1 MPSVNVR
8 KETGKLYLD
17 FRYRNVRCRE
27 QTELKDTPANRKRAQ
42 VLLDKIQAEI
52 LLGQFDYAATFP
64 NSRMLQKLNQ
74 TATVIAGHT
83 LNIPT
88 FESFATKWFDNQ
100 KVQWSNSYTTS
111 IYNIVFGRLNVYF
124 SGVQI
129 NEIAKEHLLAF
140 RTYIC
145 GLKKQDGTSLSPGHI
160 NRHLK
165 IAKAIL
171 REAAEQ
177 FGLKDRIGTIKP
189 LKVPKSD
196 INPFTL
202 DEINLILANCRE
214 DFREYFLIRFFTGMR
229 TGEIDGLQWKYV
241 DLDKKQILIRETIV
255 DGQMGYTKTDH
266 SQRIIEM
273 SEPVYQAFQVMQ
285 TRTGE
290 HQFVFVNKAGNPL
303 EHNAVTKR
311 VWYPLLKHLKIPKR
325 NPYQTRHTAATLWL
339 EAGEAPEWIAKQMG
353 HANTEMLFRVYSR
366 YVPNLTRK
374 DGSAANAMFSKVVGV
389 PSDETSTK

>member
-1 MPSVNVR
+1 MPSINVR
-8 KETGKLYLD
+8 KESGKLYLD
-17 FRYRNVRCRE
+17 FRYRNMRCRE
-27 QTELKDTPANRKRAQ
+27 QTELKDIPENRKRLQA
-42 VLLDKIQAEI
+42 LLDKVQAEI

-64 NSRMLQKLNQ
+64 NSRMLQKLSQ
-74 TATVIAGHT
+74 TAKVIDSYN

-88 FESFATKWFDNQ
+88 FDSFATTWFNNQ
-100 KVQWSNSYTTS
+100 KVQWSKSYTTS
-111 IYNIVFGRLNVYF
+111 VSNIVFGRLNVYF
-124 SGVQI
+124 SGVQVD
-129 NEIAKEHLLAF
+129 EITKEHLLAF
-140 RTYIC
+140 RAHLC
-145 GLKKQDGTSLSPGHI
+145 GLKKKDGTSLSPSHI

-177 FGLKDRIGTIKP
+177 FEFKARCGTIKP
-189 LKVPKSD
+189 LKVPRSD
-196 INPFTL
+196 IRPFTL
-202 DEINLILANCRE
+202 DEINLILANCRA

-229 TGEIDGLQWKYV
+229 TGEIDGLQWKFV

-255 DGQMGYTKTDH
+255 DGELGYTKTDH
-266 SQRIIEM
+266 SQRVIEM
-273 SEPVYQAFQVMQ
+273 SEPVYQAFKAMQ
-285 TRTGE
+285 GRTGDY
-290 HQFVFVNKAGNPL
+290 QFVFVNKAGNPL

-311 VWYPLLKHLKIPKR
+311 VWYPLLTHLGIPRR

-374 DGSAANAMFSKVVGV
+374 DGSAANAMFSQVLEVTQ
-389 PSDETSTK
+389 SDQ